1 MFTVYL
7 SSIST
12 SLELWLVKHI
22 SMYENSELIVFKNV
36 EFLGEISSNRASD
49 FIKNQCTKDY

>member
-1 MFTVYL
+1 MFTVSL

-36 EFLGEISSNRASD
+36 EFLGEISSNRPND